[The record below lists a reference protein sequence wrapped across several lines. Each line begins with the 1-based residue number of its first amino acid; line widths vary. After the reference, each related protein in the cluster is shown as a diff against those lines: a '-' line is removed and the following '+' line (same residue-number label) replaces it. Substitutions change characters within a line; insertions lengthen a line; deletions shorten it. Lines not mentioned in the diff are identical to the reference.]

1 MNIDG
6 VVSRDLDT
14 LNCTVFLNASIE
26 PSKRMARI
34 LKPRSRLRRR
44 VGAPMEVEVDE
55 FTDVGFDCLGG
66 ETKLTVLSDLDV
78 DVGKSNTDE
87 RKEQ

>member
-1 MNIDG
+1 
-6 VVSRDLDT
+6 
-14 LNCTVFLNASIE
+14 
-26 PSKRMARI
+26 
-34 LKPRSRLRRR
+34 
-44 VGAPMEVEVDE
+44 MEVEVDE